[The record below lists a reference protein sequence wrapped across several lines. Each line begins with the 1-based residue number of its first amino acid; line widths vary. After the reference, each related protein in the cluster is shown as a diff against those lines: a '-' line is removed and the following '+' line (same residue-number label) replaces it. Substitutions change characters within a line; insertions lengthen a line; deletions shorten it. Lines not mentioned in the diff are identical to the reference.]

1 MQSAGISAEHHG
13 CKLTLWRHFWRNHG
27 KNQKRDQPRSEVH
40 NFEPKSI
47 IDQTRPRRSASATTE
62 ARART
67 VGNDHSVATSWTA
80 TGPRRRRR
88 YQAFGQRRVG
98 RSTPR
103 RVDPVSLKVNLPC
116 DSTVRSFCAWKVTTL
131 REAGSM
137 VSWRQIMT
145 WRRSRRIANKA
156 LRVQTSPIWTLPDL
170 RPTRSETLPSG
181 SR

>member
-1 MQSAGISAEHHG
+1 MQSVGISAEHHG

-27 KNQKRDQPRSEVH
+27 RNQKQTQPRSEVH

-47 IDQTRPRRSASATTE
+47 IDQTRPCRSTPATTD

-67 VGNDHSVATSWTA
+67 VGDRSFGRDVLDREGAAAAPAESPMESIQIQIDHRGGVEREELRDDEASHNGYSERPPQL
-80 TGPRRRRR
+80 GEPRR
-88 YQAFGQRRVG
+88 A
-98 RSTPR
+98 
-103 RVDPVSLKVNLPC
+103 
-116 DSTVRSFCAWKVTTL
+116 CA
-131 REAGSM
+131 EP
-137 VSWRQIMT
+137 
-145 WRRSRRIANKA
+145 RIARAA